1 MAQDSFP
8 WGCTPATGDA
18 GAVTVNDLVNA
29 QQFGSNPNPNQDGVV
44 YWTSTNPL
52 PGGTVAVNGLLAV
65 TRATNIINV
74 ATGVGMVQGW
84 NFVNDA
90 TVAFD
95 FAADPGNASA
105 TDLIVLERGDPAV
118 DLTVRLARVKG
129 AASTLATVTQSEL
142 LWQVAIAQV
151 PLSAGGLPTSV
162 VDVRRFVGQVMSWRQ
177 GGNATE
183 WGGAFGGNNNYL
195 VGNVAFQSGNKLT
208 PAGVSGSGTVTFPKP
223 FASRPLTFLQES
235 VEGQGIYLTNVT
247 ATGFDFDFDNPLS
260 LALAFYWLAI
270 GNYA

>member
-1 MAQDSFP
+1 
-8 WGCTPATGDA
+8 
-18 GAVTVNDLVNA
+18 VTVNDLVNA
-29 QQFGSNPNPNQDGVV
+29 QQFGNNTKPNSDGVV

-65 TRATNIINV
+65 TRATNVINV
-74 ATGVGMVQGW
+74 ATGIGMVQGW

-90 TVAFD
+90 VVSFD

-118 DLTVRLARVKG
+118 NLTVRLARVKG
-129 AASTLATVTQSEL
+129 AASTLATVTQSEA

-177 GGNATE
+177 GGSATD
-183 WGGAFGGNNNYL
+183 WSVAGTTNHI
-195 VGNVAFQSGNKLT
+195 VGNVSIQ
-208 PAGVSGSGTVTFPKP
+208 AGAIQDTIENGSALEIMPLITFPVAFSYP
-223 FASRPLTFLQES
+223 P
-235 VEGQGIYLTNVT
+235 IVT
-247 ATGFDFDFDNPLS
+247 ALVDSEFTGTSIVVNQINTITSSQVQFIVKTSDDIAVTGDTDFVLN
-260 LALAFYWLAI
+260 WIAI
-270 GNYA
+270 GLRA